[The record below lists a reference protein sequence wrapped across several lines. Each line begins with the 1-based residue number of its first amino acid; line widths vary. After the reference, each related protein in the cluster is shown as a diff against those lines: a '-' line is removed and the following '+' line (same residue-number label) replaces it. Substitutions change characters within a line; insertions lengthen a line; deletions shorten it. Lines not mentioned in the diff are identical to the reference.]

1 MQKKFYVTGM
11 TCSACQAAV
20 ERSVKK
26 LAGVQAVNVNLLANK
41 MTVEFDDALVDA
53 DAIVAAVEKAGYE
66 AGEEQPA
73 EAAGEA
79 KAAGGELL
87 KDEIREMRQRVFI
100 SFVFLIPL
108 MYIAMGEMVGLP
120 LPSWLTGLEN
130 ALTYAFV
137 QFLLTLPI
145 VYINRKYYQNGFKTL
160 LRGSPNMDSLIAIGS
175 SAAVI
180 YGIFAIF
187 RIGYG
192 LGHGRLDL
200 VEQYSMDIY
209 FETGGMILA
218 LITLG
223 KYLEARSKGRTSEA
237 ISKLLDLA
245 PKTAVVE
252 RNGRELEI
260 PVEEIAVGDLVV
272 IRPGQSIPVDGVIVE
287 GSTAVDQAAIT
298 GESIPVEKTV
308 GDRVISASINKTGF
322 IKFRAEKVG
331 DDTTLAQIIQL
342 VEEAGSSKAPIAKL
356 ADRISGIFVPV
367 VIAIAVVAT
376 IVWLLLEQVLNLLW
390 LSALQF

>member
-120 LPSWLTGLEN
+120 LPPWLTGLEN

-160 LRGSPNMDSLIAIGS
+160 RGSPNMDSLIAIGS
-175 SAAVI
+175 SAGLSTASLL
-180 YGIFAIF
+180 FC
-187 RIGYG
+187 IGYG
-192 LGHGRLDL
+192 LGHYRLDL

-209 FETGGMILA
+209 FETGA
-218 LITLG
+218 
-223 KYLEARSKGRTSEA
+223 
-237 ISKLLDLA
+237 
-245 PKTAVVE
+245 
-252 RNGRELEI
+252 
-260 PVEEIAVGDLVV
+260 
-272 IRPGQSIPVDGVIVE
+272 
-287 GSTAVDQAAIT
+287 
-298 GESIPVEKTV
+298 
-308 GDRVISASINKTGF
+308 
-322 IKFRAEKVG
+322 
-331 DDTTLAQIIQL
+331 
-342 VEEAGSSKAPIAKL
+342 
-356 ADRISGIFVPV
+356 
-367 VIAIAVVAT
+367 
-376 IVWLLLEQVLNLLW
+376 
-390 LSALQF
+390 